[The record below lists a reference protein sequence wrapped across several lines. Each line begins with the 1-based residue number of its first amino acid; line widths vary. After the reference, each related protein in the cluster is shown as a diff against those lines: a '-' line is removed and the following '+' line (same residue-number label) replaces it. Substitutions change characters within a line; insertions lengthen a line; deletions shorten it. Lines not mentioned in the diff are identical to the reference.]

1 MLKDCVHI
9 RERLSAYLDGE
20 TTTAETELVARHL
33 ADCPECRRELAA
45 LERLSAALA
54 DLTVPGPPLAL
65 PRLGR
70 RRTAWWQALTLAASL
85 VLGLV
90 TGSGLTGLLYP
101 LTANGGHLELA
112 ALEEAVVLDPH
123 GPWEGLEWLAPEEE
137 GSA

>member
-33 ADCPECRRELAA
+33 EDCPGCRRELAA
-45 LERLSAALA
+45 LERLGAALA

-90 TGSGLTGLLYP
+90 TGSGLTGLLYT
-101 LTANGGHLELA
+101 LMANGGQLEAA
-112 ALEEAVVLDPH
+112 ALEEVMALDS
-123 GPWEGLEWLAPEEE
+123 GGSWGSLEWLAPEEE
-137 GSA
+137 DNA